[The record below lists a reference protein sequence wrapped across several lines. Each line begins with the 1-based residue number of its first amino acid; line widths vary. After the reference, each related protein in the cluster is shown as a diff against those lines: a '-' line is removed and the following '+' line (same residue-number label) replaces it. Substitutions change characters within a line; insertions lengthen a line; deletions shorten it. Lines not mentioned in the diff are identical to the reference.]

1 MATNQNLDE
10 PSFRGKVNST
20 NSIHCVNLSFLIN
33 TLSPSVIR
41 MRDATS
47 SKPKI
52 RGNLVLSSVRSLPLL
67 NDLHK
72 GKERQLRG
80 RSTHICLFI
89 HRSRIQGSF
98 QSLLTLSRRD
108 PINCCRLDTWSERSS
123 TNIVCAHNRS
133 PGSPSSLTT

>member
-10 PSFRGKVNST
+10 PSFGGKVNST

-52 RGNLVLSSVRSLPLL
+52 RGNLVLSSVRSAPT
-67 NDLHK
+67 
-72 GKERQLRG
+72 ERPYHEG
-80 RSTHICLFI
+80 I
-89 HRSRIQGSF
+89 
-98 QSLLTLSRRD
+98 
-108 PINCCRLDTWSERSS
+108 P
-123 TNIVCAHNRS
+123 
-133 PGSPSSLTT
+133 